1 MIDHVAEP
9 PGAASPTRRNRLH
22 DVVLGLSPLL
32 LGGQIIFWFVFL
44 PIGLRGDAD
53 LSMYYTAGA
62 MVRKGHSHQLY
73 DYQLQLQFERA
84 LVSQTPAPYTH
95 LPYEAL
101 PFVPLSLLS
110 YRAAYVTFLFCQLVL
125 AILAY
130 ALVRKPDHS
139 GWLPAALF
147 IAYFPVAATIADGQD
162 SVLLLVIAAFAWR
175 AYSRNQDGLSGA
187 LLALGLFRFNIVLPI
202 AGVMFLWKR
211 WRFTAGF
218 GVVSAAVLGL
228 STWMVGV
235 EQMKLYA
242 AHLLSLSGVAGQ
254 EAGYYS
260 MSYLV
265 PRLMNL
271 RGSVRR
277 SKFPMTRVPLVYT
290 RKHGCFIARPVF
302 RQHMW
307 ARPI

>member
-1 MIDHVAEP
+1 
-9 PGAASPTRRNRLH
+9 
-22 DVVLGLSPLL
+22 
-32 LGGQIIFWFVFL
+32 
-44 PIGLRGDAD
+44 
-53 LSMYYTAGA
+53 
-62 MVRKGHSHQLY
+62 
-73 DYQLQLQFERA
+73 
-84 LVSQTPAPYTH
+84 

-110 YRAAYVTFLFCQLVL
+110 YRAAYITFLFFQLAL

-130 ALVRKPDHS
+130 ALIREPAQS
-139 GWLPAALF
+139 RWLPAALF
-147 IAYFPVAATIADGQD
+147 IAYFPVAATLADGQD
-162 SVLLLVIAAFAWR
+162 SIVLLVIAGAAWR
-175 AYSRNQDGLSGA
+175 SYSRKQDWLSGA

-202 AGVMFLWKR
+202 AGAMFLWKR

-235 EQMKLYA
+235 SQMRLYA

-260 MSYLV
+260 MSHLI

-271 RGSVRR
+271 RGFFMNIVRTPHFAQALILI
-277 SKFPMTRVPLVYT
+277 SSLVLLGWVARRGFRIT
-290 RKHGCFIARPVF
+290 RKHQFAIAVAFSVLVSYHLFLYDLTILLIPMMAALAFTEQQNSRLATTAVLLPLIAVPVCLLWHPF
-302 RQHMW
+302 LFALPLLVLLWILMYLFD
-307 ARPI
+307 ARTDIAANQSAA